1 MGPMLQKVCAAASL
15 LLSSCPLWLY
25 QRSLVDIHVVVAS
38 SLSEL
43 RLDSY
48 DFLVYNHSNL
58 NTILHSYFD
67 FGLPSLAYLGSS
79 AGYYSFVLLDSSSF
93 ELWSLRSVPQW
104 IRLLQR
110 SSNSRLFWLMTLLD
124 RRAQMLR
131 DLIWVLYIWLAI
143 EVVKYRALPASGRVT
158 VCMIAWWP
166 LTLISSADYLT
177 FSETSWCS
185 CYCVQAVYCV
195 SFFGHGF

>member
-25 QRSLVDIHVVVAS
+25 QRSLADIHVVVAS

-48 DFLVYNHSNL
+48 DLLIDNS
-58 NTILHSYFD
+58 ILRSYFD
-67 FGLPSLAYLGSS
+67 FGLTCLGSS
-79 AGYYSFVLLDSSSF
+79 AGYYSFVLLNSSSF
-93 ELWSLRSVPQW
+93 ELWSLRSVPLW

-110 SSNSRLFWLMTLLD
+110 SSNARLFWLMTLLD
-124 RRAQMLR
+124 QRAQMLR
-131 DLIWVLYIWLAI
+131 GLIWLAI
-143 EVVKYRALPASGRVT
+143 EVVKSRALPASGLVT
-158 VCMIAWWP
+158 ACMIAWWP
-166 LTLISSADYLT
+166 LTLISSADCLK

-185 CYCVQAVYCV
+185 CYCAQVVYCV

>member
-15 LLSSCPLWLY
+15 LLSSCPLCLY
-25 QRSLVDIHVVVAS
+25 QRSLADIHVVVAS
-38 SLSEL
+38 SLSAL

-48 DFLVYNHSNL
+48 DFLIYNSS
-58 NTILHSYFD
+58 LHSYFD

-79 AGYYSFVLLDSSSF
+79 ASYYSFVLSDSSSF

-110 SSNSRLFWLMTLLD
+110 SSNSRLLWWMTLLNQH
-124 RRAQMLR
+124 AQMLR
-131 DLIWVLYIWLAI
+131 DLIWLAI
-143 EVVKYRALPASGRVT
+143 EVVKYRALPASGRAT

-166 LTLISSADYLT
+166 LTLISSADYLM

-185 CYCVQAVYCV
+185 CYCAQVVYCV

>member
-1 MGPMLQKVCAAASL
+1 MGPMLQMVCAAASL
-15 LLSSCPLWLY
+15 PLSSCPLWLY
-25 QRSLVDIHVVVAS
+25 RRSLADIHVVVAS

-48 DFLVYNHSNL
+48 AFHIYNSS
-58 NTILHSYFD
+58 LHSYFD

-79 AGYYSFVLLDSSSF
+79 AGCYSFVLSNSSSF

-110 SSNSRLFWLMTLLD
+110 SSNPRLFWLMTLLD
-124 RRAQMLR
+124 QRAQMLR
-131 DLIWVLYIWLAI
+131 DLIWLAI
-143 EVVKYRALPASGRVT
+143 EMVKYRALPASGRAT

-177 FSETSWCS
+177 SSETSWCS
-185 CYCVQAVYCV
+185 CCCAQVVYCV

>member
-1 MGPMLQKVCAAASL
+1 MGPMLQKVCVVASL
-15 LLSSCPLWLY
+15 LLSSYPLWLY
-25 QRSLVDIHVVVAS
+25 QCSLADIHVVVAS

-48 DFLVYNHSNL
+48 DFLIYNSS
-58 NTILHSYFD
+58 LHSYFD

-79 AGYYSFVLLDSSSF
+79 AGYYSLALSDSSSF

-104 IRLLQR
+104 IHLLQR
-110 SSNSRLFWLMTLLD
+110 SSNSRLCLLMTLLD
-124 RRAQMLR
+124 QRAQMLR
-131 DLIWVLYIWLAI
+131 DLVWLAI
-143 EVVKYRALPASGRVT
+143 EVVKYRALPASGLVT

-185 CYCVQAVYCV
+185 CCCVQVAYCV

>member
-25 QRSLVDIHVVVAS
+25 QRSLADIHVVVAS

-48 DFLVYNHSNL
+48 DFLIDNS
-58 NTILHSYFD
+58 ILRSYFD
-67 FGLPSLAYLGSS
+67 FGLPCLAYLGPS
-79 AGYYSFVLLDSSSF
+79 AGYYSFVLLNSSSF
-93 ELWSLRSVPQW
+93 ELSSLRSVPQW

-110 SSNSRLFWLMTLLD
+110 SSNARLFWLMTLLD
-124 RRAQMLR
+124 QRAQMLR
-131 DLIWVLYIWLAI
+131 GLIWLAI
-143 EVVKYRALPASGRVT
+143 EVVKYRALPASGLVT
-158 VCMIAWWP
+158 ACMIAWWP
-166 LTLISSADYLT
+166 LTLISSADCLK

-185 CYCVQAVYCV
+185 CYCAQVVYCV
-195 SFFGHGF
+195 SFFGHGL